1 MSRPALRPESSDD
14 VAGSP
19 CPRLAVCQPP
29 RVSTASDDARTEHQ
43 IDLEFAMKY
52 LRLMLLSCLLVCST
66 SMQAAVPQTETETP
80 QQKAARMQWWADARF
95 GMFIHWGLYAVPAG
109 EWNGRKDLAEWFMD
123 QTGIP
128 RAEYEKFAAQ
138 FNPTQYDPDAW
149 VRIAKDAGMK
159 YIVITSKHHEG
170 FAMWDTKGTDYNIVK
185 RTPYAKGVL
194 KPLAEAARRAG
205 LHFGTYYSIM
215 DWHDPS
221 QSPAEP
227 GKHYNPTRIDPQKKR
242 AYIAEMKTE
251 LAELVHETHTDV
263 LWFDGEWVDWWTNED
278 GRELY
283 TFLRD
288 LDPNLIINNR
298 VGNSRNGLAGMNK
311 GAGVGDFGTPEQN
324 IPARGF
330 GPGVYWETCMTLND
344 HWGYNHYD
352 NNWKSPTVVV
362 QNLVDIASKGGNYLL
377 NVGPTAQGEIPPGAV
392 SVLADV
398 GRWMQ
403 VNGAAIYAT
412 TASPFETKFDWGRV
426 TQGPGKLYLHV
437 FAWPKTGTL
446 SLPIAH
452 AQQAYALVAPD
463 KPLAIR
469 SAVKEVIIELPKQA
483 PDTIDSVIVVQTDG
497 AAQAH

>member
-1 MSRPALRPESSDD
+1 
-14 VAGSP
+14 
-19 CPRLAVCQPP
+19 
-29 RVSTASDDARTEHQ
+29 
-43 IDLEFAMKY
+43 
-52 LRLMLLSCLLVCST
+52 
-66 SMQAAVPQTETETP
+66 
-80 QQKAARMQWWADARF
+80 
-95 GMFIHWGLYAVPAG
+95 
-109 EWNGRKDLAEWFMD
+109 
-123 QTGIP
+123 
-128 RAEYEKFAAQ
+128 
-138 FNPTQYDPDAW
+138 
-149 VRIAKDAGMK
+149 
-159 YIVITSKHHEG
+159 
-170 FAMWDTKGTDYNIVK
+170 
-185 RTPYAKGVL
+185 
-194 KPLAEAARRAG
+194 
-205 LHFGTYYSIM
+205 
-215 DWHDPS
+215 
-221 QSPAEP
+221 
-227 GKHYNPTRIDPQKKR
+227 
-242 AYIAEMKTE
+242 
-251 LAELVHETHTDV
+251 
-263 LWFDGEWVDWWTNED
+263 
-278 GRELY
+278 
-283 TFLRD
+283 
-288 LDPNLIINNR
+288 
-298 VGNSRNGLAGMNK
+298 
-311 GAGVGDFGTPEQN
+311 
-324 IPARGF
+324 
-330 GPGVYWETCMTLND
+330 MTLND